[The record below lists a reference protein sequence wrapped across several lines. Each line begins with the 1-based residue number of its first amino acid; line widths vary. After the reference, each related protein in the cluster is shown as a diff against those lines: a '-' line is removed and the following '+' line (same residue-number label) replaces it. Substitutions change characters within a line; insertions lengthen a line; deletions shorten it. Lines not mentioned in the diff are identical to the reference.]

1 MADGHEHGT
10 EQAEGATEWWRIRNI
25 QLAMVAGVIFGAGLL
40 LEFVGAPEPLA
51 TVAFVGAIVAGGVTF
66 IPESV
71 AGLRH
76 GELGVGTLMT
86 IAAIGA
92 VLLGQIGEAAGLAF
106 LFSLAEGLES
116 YSLTQAR
123 QGLRSLLRIVPETAT
138 VTRDGRETEVA
149 LAEVVVGDVLI
160 VRPGE
165 RVATDGVV
173 RSGTSSLDVSVI
185 TGESTRQEV
194 VPGQSIPAGAINGG
208 GALEIEA
215 TAIASDNS
223 LARIVRI
230 VEEAQERKGRS
241 QRLADRVAR
250 PLVPGIMVVAAL
262 AAVVGSVVDDPAV
275 WLPRSLVILVAAAP
289 CAFAISV
296 PVTVVAAIGVATR
309 SGVLI
314 KGGAALEALGAAQV
328 VALDKTGTVTRNRPE
343 VVTVEG
349 LNGATREEVLSLSA
363 ALEARSEHPLAQA
376 VLAAAPGVP
385 PASEVIA
392 VAGNG
397 LEGRVNGERVRLG
410 RPGYVG
416 VDGLSA
422 ALAEAQAAGMT
433 AVLVERSGQTVGLI
447 AVRDELRPE
456 AADAVRELRELGL
469 EVLMLTGDNAATAA
483 ALAKQAGVSRVE
495 AQLLPEDKARIV
507 NELGAER
514 TVAMV
519 GDGVNDAP
527 ALASADV
534 GIAMGALGT
543 DVAIETA
550 DVALMG
556 EDLRHLPQVL
566 DHARRARTIMV
577 QNIGFSLAIISV
589 LIPLAAFGVLG
600 LAMVVL
606 IHELAE
612 VLVILNAIRA
622 ARTRPLPDVTAAPI
636 KTSATHHTNVAAPQ
650 RSSSDTCCS
659 ATPPQPPI
667 TAAHNLL
674 APLPTNAA
682 PTGGCCPSC
691 TPSSH
696 HQHTRTRS
704 ES

>member
-1 MADGHEHGT
+1 MVDAHEQET
-10 EQAEGATEWWRIRNI
+10 EGVEGATDWWRIRNI
-25 QLAMVAGVIFGAGLL
+25 QLAIVAGVFLGAGLS
-40 LEFVGAPEPLA
+40 LEFGGAVEPLA
-51 TVAFVGAIVAGGVTF
+51 TVAFVAALVVGGVTF
-66 IPESV
+66 IPESI

-76 GELGVGTLMT
+76 GALGVGTLMT

-92 VLLGQIGEAAGLAF
+92 VLLGQVGEAAGLAF

-123 QGLRSLLRIVPETAT
+123 QGLRSLLRIVPETAA
-138 VTRDGRETEVA
+138 VLRDGRETDVALGEVA
-149 LAEVVVGDVLI
+149 VGDVLI

-194 VPGQSIPAGAINGG
+194 VPSQSVPAGAINGA

-215 TAIASDNS
+215 TATASDNS

-250 PLVPGIMVVAAL
+250 PLVPGIIVVAVL
-262 AAVVGSVVDDPAV
+262 AAVAGSILDDPAV

-296 PVTVVAAIGVATR
+296 PVTVVAAIGAATR

-314 KGGAALEALGAAQV
+314 KGGAALEALGAARV
-328 VALDKTGTVTRNRPE
+328 VALDKTGTLTRNRPE
-343 VVTVEG
+343 VVTVRAV
-349 LNGATREEVLSLSA
+349 NGATREDVLAFGA
-363 ALEARSEHPLAQA
+363 ALEARSEHPLAPA
-376 VLAAAPGVP
+376 VLAAAPGVQ
-385 PASEVIA
+385 PATQVTA
-392 VAGNG
+392 VAGSG
-397 LEGRVNGERVRLG
+397 LEGNVDGEVVRLG
-410 RPGYVG
+410 RPGYVSA
-416 VDGLSA
+416 DGLEA
-422 ALAEAQAAGMT
+422 DLAEVQAGGMT
-433 AVLVERSGQTVGLI
+433 AVLVERSGQTIGLI

-456 AADAVRELRELGL
+456 AAHAVRELREMGL
-469 EVLMLTGDNAATAA
+469 DVLMLTGDNAVTAA
-483 ALAKQAGVSRVE
+483 ALAQGAGFDRVE
-495 AQLLPEDKARIV
+495 AELRPEDKARIV
-507 NELGAER
+507 NVLRAR
-514 TVAMV
+514 RPVAMV

-556 EDLRHLPQVL
+556 EDLRHLPASFR
-566 DHARRARTIMV
+566 HARRAVRIMRQNLILSGTILV
-577 QNIGFSLAIISV
+577 T

-600 LAMVVL
+600 LAAVVAA
-606 IHELAE
+606 HEIAE
-612 VLVILNAIRA
+612 VAVIANGLRA
-622 ARTRPLPDVTAAPI
+622 GSTRALALPAGEG
-636 KTSATHHTNVAAPQ
+636 Q
-650 RSSSDTCCS
+650 RS
-659 ATPPQPPI
+659 
-667 TAAHNLL
+667 
-674 APLPTNAA
+674 
-682 PTGGCCPSC
+682 
-691 TPSSH
+691 
-696 HQHTRTRS
+696 
-704 ES
+704 

>member
-1 MADGHEHGT
+1 MVDAHEHET
-10 EQAEGATEWWRIRNI
+10 EDIEGATDWWRIRNI
-25 QLAMVAGVIFGAGLL
+25 QLAIAAGVFLGGGLA
-40 LEFVGAPEPLA
+40 LEFAGAPDSVV
-51 TVAFVGAIVAGGVTF
+51 TVAFVAAVVVGGVTF

-71 AGLRH
+71 AALRH
-76 GELGVGTLMT
+76 GDLGVGTLMT

-92 VLLGQIGEAAGLAF
+92 VILGQVGEAAGLAF

-123 QGLRSLLRIVPETAT
+123 QGLRSLLRIVPETAA
-138 VTRDGRETEVA
+138 VLRDGRETDVALGEVA
-149 LAEVVVGDVLI
+149 VGDVLI

-194 VPGQSIPAGAINGG
+194 VPGQPIPAGAINGS
-208 GALEIEA
+208 GALEVEA
-215 TAIASDNS
+215 TATASDNS

-250 PLVPGIMVVAAL
+250 PLVPGIIVVAAL
-262 AAVVGSVVDDPAV
+262 AAVAGSIFDDPAV

-296 PVTVVAAIGVATR
+296 PVTVVAAIGAATR

-314 KGGAALEALGAAQV
+314 KGGAALEALGAAQM
-328 VALDKTGTVTRNRPE
+328 VALDKTGTLTRNQPE
-343 VVTVEG
+343 VVTVRAVK
-349 LNGATREEVLSLSA
+349 GATREDVLAFGA

-376 VLAAAPGVP
+376 VLAAAPGVQ
-385 PASEVIA
+385 PATQVTA
-392 VAGNG
+392 VAGSG
-397 LEGRVNGERVRLG
+397 LEGNVDGAFVRLG
-410 RPGYVG
+410 RPGYVSA
-416 VDGLSA
+416 DGLSA
-422 ALAEAQAAGMT
+422 DLAEVQAGGMT
-433 AVLVERSGQTVGLI
+433 AVLVERSGQTIGLI

-456 AADAVRELRELGL
+456 AADAVRELRDMGL

-483 ALAKQAGVSRVE
+483 ALAQGAGVDRVE
-495 AQLLPEDKARIV
+495 AELRPEDKARIV
-507 NELGAER
+507 NELRAR
-514 TVAMV
+514 RPVAMV

-556 EDLRHLPQVL
+556 EDLRHLPASFR
-566 DHARRARTIMV
+566 HGRRAFGIMR
-577 QNIGFSLAIISV
+577 QNLILSGAILLT

-600 LAMVVL
+600 LAAVVAA
-606 IHELAE
+606 HEIAE
-612 VLVILNAIRA
+612 VLVIGNGLRA
-622 ARTRPLPDVTAAPI
+622 GSTRA
-636 KTSATHHTNVAAPQ
+636 
-650 RSSSDTCCS
+650 
-659 ATPPQPPI
+659 
-667 TAAHNLL
+667 L
-674 APLPTNAA
+674 ALS
-682 PTGGCCPSC
+682 G
-691 TPSSH
+691 
-696 HQHTRTRS
+696 S
-704 ES
+704 EAGAS